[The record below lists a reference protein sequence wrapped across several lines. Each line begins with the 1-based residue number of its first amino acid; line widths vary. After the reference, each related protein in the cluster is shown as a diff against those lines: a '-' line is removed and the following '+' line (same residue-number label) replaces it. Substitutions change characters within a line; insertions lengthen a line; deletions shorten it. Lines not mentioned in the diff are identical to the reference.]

1 MVQVLQNFPGAMIV
15 VSHEE
20 DFLQALGVDA
30 VYILKDGQ
38 LMRQK
43 ARS

>member
-30 VYILKDGQ
+30 VYALMDGR
-38 LMRQK
+38 LMLQK
-43 ARS
+43 TRS